1 MQDAYARPWQVFL
14 LCAAL
19 CVGHVRITCVHP
31 RAAGAGLTCR
41 RESPNFGL
49 MVALDQLVSIFFARQ
64 VAMAGLRTHA
74 LRLTAM
80 TTCQP
85 DADT

>member
-1 MQDAYARPWQVFL
+1 MQPHAVA
-14 LCAAL
+14 
-19 CVGHVRITCVHP
+19 I
-31 RAAGAGLTCR
+31 GLTRR
-41 RESPNFGL
+41 RESPNFDP
-49 MVALDQLVSIFFARQ
+49 MVAFDQLVSIFSARQ

-74 LRLTAM
+74 LRLTDM